1 MHDIKITN
9 ALIVDGR
16 GTQAWAGELAI
27 KDGRIAALGTSVA
40 EAAQTTLDAK
50 GHFVAPGFIDLHT
63 HCLPGLCENFLQ
75 AGVTSVIGGNCGFS
89 PLDMA
94 DVAVRCSRACG
105 PNLGM
110 LVGHNSVRIKVMGN
124 VARKPVPAELAQM
137 CALVEQAM
145 TSGALGLSSGLTY
158 VPGNYAQTDEVVELA
173 RVASRFG
180 GYYASHMRNEAHA
193 LLDSIR
199 ETAEIGRLA
208 GLPAHVSHI
217 KVAGMKNWGKSADAL
232 RLLDDLCAGGLDIT
246 QDQYPYTAS
255 CGRILLL
262 FPQWAQEGGEPEMRA
277 RLADQKQRS
286 RLKEALITRL
296 NDYYGGDSEQVVV
309 ASAPDLELA
318 GRSLAE
324 LSVAGGRSVRPDDV
338 AERVMEIVERFPSQT
353 AVYCVFHGMSEDD
366 VKMFMRHPRTSVA
379 SDAWTPKDNES
390 RPHPRMFGTCPRVLG
405 YYARG
410 QGVFSVEEAVRRM
423 TSLPAERLK
432 LNDRGVLREGAW
444 ADIVVFDQAT
454 IIDRATFEAPQQYPL
469 GIEYVL
475 VNGVLTLDH
484 GRHTGALPGVFLAL
498 PRK

>member
-1 MHDIKITN
+1 
-9 ALIVDGR
+9 
-16 GTQAWAGELAI
+16 
-27 KDGRIAALGTSVA
+27 
-40 EAAQTTLDAK
+40 
-50 GHFVAPGFIDLHT
+50 
-63 HCLPGLCENFLQ
+63 
-75 AGVTSVIGGNCGFS
+75 
-89 PLDMA
+89 
-94 DVAVRCSRACG
+94 
-105 PNLGM
+105 
-110 LVGHNSVRIKVMGN
+110 
-124 VARKPVPAELAQM
+124 
-137 CALVEQAM
+137 
-145 TSGALGLSSGLTY
+145 
-158 VPGNYAQTDEVVELA
+158 
-173 RVASRFG
+173 
-180 GYYASHMRNEAHA
+180 
-193 LLDSIR
+193 
-199 ETAEIGRLA
+199 
-208 GLPAHVSHI
+208 
-217 KVAGMKNWGKSADAL
+217 
-232 RLLDDLCAGGLDIT
+232 
-246 QDQYPYTAS
+246 
-255 CGRILLL
+255 
-262 FPQWAQEGGEPEMRA
+262 MRA

-390 RPHPRMFGTCPRVLG
+390 RPHPRMFGTCPRALG

-410 QGVFSVEEAVRRM
+410 QGVFSMEEAVRRM

-454 IIDRATFEAPQQYPL
+454 IIDRATFEDPQHYPL
-469 GIEYVL
+469 GVEYVL